1 MNVSLVGCLARP
13 ARRAATKSALLRLP
27 ARSVTRVQRG
37 SPLIQSSPLLR
48 TLGSSR
54 SFSWNPFGGSG
65 KSQIATQSM
74 ILSPGI
80 LNSSSKLFCYF
91 SAPVP
96 EALASPQPI
105 SEENLSSSTPV
116 ASQSSTDSSALTQAE
131 VSAPTD
137 ISSTDVF
144 SDTLSDAALQIAT
157 SPAPT
162 KYGDM
167 EALGLVSWAPAG
179 LAPWVLESV
188 QVSTGLPWWQ
198 VIMLTT
204 MGARMALVPLVIS
217 AQEMQGRIAPLQP
230 KLTELRDRAMKARA
244 EGDLFGM
251 RQATQQQQLLLS
263 KHDVSPFKQIV
274 MSLGQVAVQLGLFL
288 GIRRMCLAPVEQ
300 LKVGGIAW
308 FMDLTVADP
317 YYILPIV
324 SFALV
329 NLQMSLSRRD
339 MLATGSPNAL
349 HVLNIM
355 RFVTIVGIPVMA
367 FLPAALNLNIIAS
380 VAFISAQTAIL
391 RIPAL
396 RQRLSLPKL
405 PPITGQKM
413 PTMKDTYNF
422 IKDWYRRKV
431 ADGQRKV
438 EERERKLRMAQRRQ
452 PRL

>member
-13 ARRAATKSALLRLP
+13 ARHAAAKSALLRLP
-27 ARSVTRVQRG
+27 ARSVTRLQRG
-37 SPLIQSSPLLR
+37 SPLIQSSPLLW

-65 KSQIATQSM
+65 KSQVATQ
-74 ILSPGI
+74 
-80 LNSSSKLFCYF
+80 N
-91 SAPVP
+91 PVP
-96 EALASPQPI
+96 EVPSSPQPI
-105 SEENLSSSTPV
+105 SELSSSTPAV
-116 ASQSSTDSSALTQAE
+116 SQSSSDSSALTQAE

-137 ISSTDVF
+137 IGSADVL

-167 EALGLVSWAPAG
+167 EALGLVSWSPAG
-179 LAPWVLESV
+179 LAPWILESV

-198 VIMLTT
+198 VIILTT

-217 AQEMQGRIAPLQP
+217 AQKMQGRIAPLQP
-230 KLTELRDRAMKARA
+230 KIAELRERSMKARA

-263 KHDVSPFKQIV
+263 KHDINPFKQIAA
-274 MSLGQVAVQLGLFL
+274 SLGQIAVQLGLFL
-288 GIRRMCLAPVEQ
+288 GIRKMCLAPVEQ

-308 FMDLTVADP
+308 LMDLTVADP
-317 YYILPIV
+317 YYILPAV

-349 HVLNIM
+349 HMLNIM
-355 RFVTIVGIPVMA
+355 RFVTIAGVPVMA
-367 FLPAALNLNIIAS
+367 FLPAAVNLNIIAS

-391 RIPAL
+391 HIPAL

-405 PPITGQKM
+405 PPVTGQKL
-413 PTMKDTYNF
+413 PTMKDTYSF
-422 IKDWYRRKV
+422 IKDWYKRKV
-431 ADGQRKV
+431 TEGQRKIEV
-438 EERERKLRMAQRRQ
+438 RERKLRMAQRQQ